1 MKGELTM
8 KITEIQKNHKQL
20 HANEL
25 NNLEEINFQKHNLS
39 RLKQED
45 LHNWDRPIIIVKLS
59 L

>member
-1 MKGELTM
+1 M
-8 KITEIQKNHKQL
+8 KITEIQKNHRQL